1 MANQIDAEKL
11 LQKLETLPA
20 PARYGVLAGVSLLV
34 VAIYFLSFYGGQRT
48 TLTNQEH
55 ALAGLQ
61 SKIVEAKSIAANI
74 DSFRARGEE
83 LRKELASALSR
94 LPNDRE
100 LPVLLTDI
108 STLGKKA
115 GLEFRGF
122 KPKPEINRDFYAEVP
137 IDIEFYG
144 TYHEVGTFFDRL
156 SRLSRIVNITTLHME
171 LQGEGGDQ
179 PSLKVTG
186 VATTFRFVEQKAG
199 DKKGDPKKKP
209 AKGKAPAEPAG
220 A

>member
-11 LQKLETLPA
+11 LQKLETLPP

-34 VAIYFLSFYGGQRT
+34 VALYFFSFYSGQRT
-48 TLTNQEH
+48 TLTNLEH
-55 ALAGLQ
+55 QLAGLQ
-61 SKIVEAKSIAANI
+61 SKISEAKAIAANI

-83 LRKELASALSR
+83 LRHELAAALAR
-94 LPNDRE
+94 LPNERE

-144 TYHEVGTFFDRL
+144 SYHEAGLFFDRL
-156 SRLSRIVNITTLHME
+156 SRLSRIVNITALHME
-171 LQGEGGDQ
+171 LESQTGEQ

-186 VATTFRFVEQKAG
+186 VATTFRFVEQKAT
-199 DKKGDPKKKP
+199 DKKADPKKKS
-209 AKGKAPAEPAG
+209 KRKASAEPAG